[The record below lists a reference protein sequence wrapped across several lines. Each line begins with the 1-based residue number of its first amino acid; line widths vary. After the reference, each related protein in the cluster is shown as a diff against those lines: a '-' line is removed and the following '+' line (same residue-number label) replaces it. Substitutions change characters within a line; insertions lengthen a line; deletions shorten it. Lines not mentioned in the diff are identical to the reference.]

1 MSKDQEMI
9 IFYDDN
15 DEEIQLEVLEQT
27 TIAGKNYLLVLDE
40 DEDTVLL
47 LREIPE
53 EGDYVSYEVVED
65 DTETEA
71 ILKVFKELLE
81 DVDIEF

>member
-9 IFYDDN
+9 TFYDDN